1 MSKKRP
7 TWTRSK
13 AGRNRVHWVAYD
25 DQPGSP
31 ETQIIDQGYALSLV
45 AADSAARAALANAG
59 IYQARRLSSSF
70 GRRPARPAPIAGD
83 EAPAAS
89 KLKIK
94 RVPPVRPPEYLY
106 TRHQDAHDDRPWTAA
121 HRIIKQTPRRIY
133 VTRASCGPDQL
144 GTDDERW
151 GENEPTVSL
160 DRVHFKQEGSIFAGS
175 YRQSEFYPTRAAAQG
190 DAPDVAEA
198 AFRTLGLRAPATI
211 DEIKAAYRLH
221 ARTAHPDRGGDPDEF
236 RIIEAA
242 YRRLLREAGTPE
254 A

>member
-25 DQPGSP
+25 DQPGTP
-31 ETQIIDQGYALSLV
+31 ETQIIDQGYAISLV

-70 GRRPARPAPIAGD
+70 GRRPARV
-83 EAPAAS
+83 APAAGEAAPAEPRPR
-89 KLKIK
+89 IK
-94 RVPPVRPPEYLY
+94 RSPPARPPEYLY
-106 TRHQDAHDDRPWTAA
+106 TRHQDETDDRLWTAA

-151 GENEPTVSL
+151 AETEPTVSL
-160 DRVHFKQEGSIFAGS
+160 DRVRLQQEGSVFAGT
-175 YRQSEFYPTRAAAQG
+175 YRQSEFYPSRAAAQG
-190 DAPDVAEA
+190 DAPDVAET
-198 AFRTLGLRAPATI
+198 AFATLGLRAPCTV
-211 DEIKAAYRLH
+211 DEIKAAYRLQV
-221 ARTAHPDRGGDPDEF
+221 RTAHPDRGGDPDQF
-236 RIIEAA
+236 RVIETA